1 MTSVAQTLRV
11 ALAQLHLTVGVDDET
26 LTKNTTAIRV
36 AYQRALA
43 DKCDI
48 VVAPEL
54 AVCGYSPEDLLLRE
68 HVQKV
73 ITAAGDQLCQDILSS
88 DADAPTLFF
97 GSPRMAKSTPG
108 SRGEQIFPQGLESRT
123 TLDLED
129 ETLANAI
136 VVVNPRDQSINSVYK
151 MHLPNWSVFDEARWF
166 AAATRVAEPID
177 IAGVNVG
184 VLNCRDVWKESS
196 TADLVSLGA
205 QIILVPNASPYANA
219 RHIERVTTVCT
230 YAKKYGI
237 PFVYV
242 NMVESC
248 DEVVF
253 DGGSFVV
260 DASGEVLA
268 NACRFEQDFVVVDVP
283 IPSGIEIERNLTL
296 SKATASPDLSAS
308 LLHDDFEPSEA
319 YRAIVLSLR
328 EYINSIDLDVHVALG
343 LSGGVDSALVATI
356 AVDALGAD
364 RVHGVLLPSQFTS
377 QRSIDDAHQLVK
389 NLGITTETISIEKL
403 HETASQEFSLDVLP
417 GIVSE
422 NVQARLRGMTLMMLS
437 NSKGYVILATSN
449 KSESAVG
456 YFTLYGD
463 SVGGFAP
470 IKDVYKTHIYEL
482 CAWRNGSLKF
492 STASPIPQSIINRA
506 PTAELRDGQT
516 DEESLY
522 PYDLLDAVLI
532 RFVDYDLGIDEIVAQ
547 GYDREIVTHIAQL
560 VIASEFKRKQTC
572 IGPRLTRRNFGKSRR
587 IPISAHW

>member
-1 MTSVAQTLRV
+1 MSNSSPKTLRI
-11 ALAQLHLTVGVDDET
+11 ALAQLHLTVGVDEET
-26 LTKNTTAIRV
+26 LTRNTTAIRI
-36 AYQRALA
+36 AYQRAQA

-54 AVCGYSPEDLLLRE
+54 AVCGYSPEDLLLRR
-68 HVQKV
+68 HVQEV
-73 ITAAGDQLCQDILSS
+73 ITTAGDQLCQDILRSGN
-88 DADAPTLFF
+88 DAPVLFF
-97 GSPRMAKSTPG
+97 GSPRMAKSTLG
-108 SRGEQIFPQGLESRT
+108 SEGEQVFPQGLESRT
-123 TLDLED
+123 TLDLES
-129 ETLANAI
+129 ETLANA
-136 VVVNPRDQSINSVYK
+136 VVAVNPRDQSINSVYK

-166 AAATRVAEPID
+166 AAATCVAQPLEIS
-177 IAGVNVG
+177 GVHVG
-184 VLNCRDVWKESS
+184 VLNCRDVWKETS
-196 TADLVSLGA
+196 TAELVSLGA
-205 QIILVPNASPYANA
+205 QIIVVPNASPYANA
-219 RHIERVTTVCT
+219 RHGERITTVCT

-260 DASGEVLA
+260 DASGDVIASAL
-268 NACRFEQDFVVVDVP
+268 RFEQDFVVVDIP
-283 IPSGIEIERNLTL
+283 IPAAKEIKKNLTL
-296 SKATASPDLSAS
+296 SKHNASPDMSAS

-377 QRSIDDAHQLVK
+377 QRSIDDAQHLSK

-403 HETASQEFSLDVLP
+403 HEVAAQEFSLDVLP

-470 IKDVYKTHIYEL
+470 IKDVFKTHVYEL
-482 CAWRNGSLKF
+482 CKWRNGSLKF
-492 STASPIPQSIINRA
+492 STASPIPQSIIDRA
-506 PTAELRDGQT
+506 PTAELRDNQT

-522 PYDLLDAVLI
+522 PYDVLDAVLI

-547 GYDREIVTHIAQL
+547 GYDRE
-560 VIASEFKRKQTC
+560 
-572 IGPRLTRRNFGKSRR
+572 
-587 IPISAHW
+587 